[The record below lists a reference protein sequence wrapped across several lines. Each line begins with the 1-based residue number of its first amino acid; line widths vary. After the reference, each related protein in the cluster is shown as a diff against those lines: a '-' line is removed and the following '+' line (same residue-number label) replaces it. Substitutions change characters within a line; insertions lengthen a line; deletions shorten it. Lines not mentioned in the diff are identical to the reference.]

1 MDLTQ
6 LSDEDLAVLANVG
19 NIAAIAEQS
28 RRIEEAGNIP
38 ERFSDRRIQDESFFA
53 PQIPDQT
60 NIMNEQIGAER
71 FKDFRLG
78 LESIANRNV
87 RPQRTEE
94 DLISEFLKTEGGD
107 AEIEDIVRFQPQNI
121 FQRSLG
127 FLDKNP
133 AARIGLGALLGGP
146 VGALLGLFS
155 PNIKQGITSLA
166 DKFRPA
172 PDIPVMNI
180 GDTDPTRGT
189 TTAFGQDISAGDLSP
204 VGNTGFSEYSSP
216 GVAASYEGSF

>member
-60 NIMNEQIGAER
+60 NIMNEQMGSER

-78 LESIANRNV
+78 MQIANRNV

-94 DLISEFLKTEGGD
+94 DLISEYLKTEGGD
-107 AEIEDIVRFQPQNI
+107 TEIEDIVGFQPQNI
-121 FQRSLG
+121 FQ
-127 FLDKNP
+127 
-133 AARIGLGALLGGP
+133 
-146 VGALLGLFS
+146 
-155 PNIKQGITSLA
+155 
-166 DKFRPA
+166 KFRFL
-172 PDIPVMNI
+172 
-180 GDTDPTRGT
+180 R
-189 TTAFGQDISAGDLSP
+189 
-204 VGNTGFSEYSSP
+204 
-216 GVAASYEGSF
+216 